1 MACGFSIHVVLL
13 TIGQQVLV
21 APEESSAAA
30 SLPLSFG
37 SLWDLLRSSI
47 AVAEWVTGTVLNSDF
62 GEWQSWLFV
71 YLITCLS
78 VRMAPMPGTHRGAIG
93 AVMLIGI
100 IVILIGRYSPSPE
113 ASIQAVWS
121 LLNFTVGSLLCLLMI
136 SLMVRGGVGLFHII
150 TNQTKLK

>member
-1 MACGFSIHVVLL
+1 MRDPATHSDHTATILL
-13 TIGQQVLV
+13 VDS
-21 APEESSAAA
+21 EESSAAA
-30 SLPLSFG
+30 SLPLSFD
-37 SLWDLLRSSI
+37 SLWELLRSSI
-47 AVAEWVTGTVLNSDF
+47 AVAEWVAGTVLNSDF

-71 YLITCLS
+71 YLIICLS

-100 IVILIGRYSPSPE
+100 MFILIGRYSPSPE
-113 ASIQAVWS
+113 VSLQTLWS
-121 LLNFTVGSLLCLLMI
+121 LLNFTVGTLLCLLVI